1 MQSALYDPQTA
12 GGLLI
17 SMVPERLSGFL
28 NEVPDAVVIGRVR
41 EKGGFLIE
49 VG

>member
-17 SMVPERLSGFL
+17 SLEPEKARAFVAA
-28 NEVPDAVVIGRVR
+28 VPDSQIIGSASSI
-41 EKGGFLIE
+41 GGHLIRIT
-49 VG
+49 

>member
-17 SMVPERLSGFL
+17 SLPEKNAREFL
-28 NEVPDAVVIGRVR
+28 QQIPEAVVIGRVDA
-41 EKGGFLIE
+41 KADHLIE
-49 VG
+49 VS